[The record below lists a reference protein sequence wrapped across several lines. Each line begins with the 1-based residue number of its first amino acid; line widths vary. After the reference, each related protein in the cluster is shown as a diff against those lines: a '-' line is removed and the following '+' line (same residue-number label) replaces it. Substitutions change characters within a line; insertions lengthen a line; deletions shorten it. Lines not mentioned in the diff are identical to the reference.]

1 MAARRAAVLGEMLEL
16 GEHAIALHEECGRAA
31 ADAGLAWLV
40 TVGGVAARAM
50 AGAALGAGMPPAA
63 VLHVETADDA
73 SAAAAARAQSGD
85 VVLIKGSRG
94 IGVDRVVAHLKAEA
108 A

>member
-1 MAARRAAVLGEMLEL
+1 AAVE
-16 GEHAIALHEECGRAA
+16 
-31 ADAGLAWLV
+31 
-40 TVGGVAARAM
+40 
-50 AGAALGAGMPPAA
+50 AGMPAAA
-63 VLHVETADDA
+63 VTHVATAEEAA
-73 SAAAAARAQSGD
+73 SAASSRVQAGD